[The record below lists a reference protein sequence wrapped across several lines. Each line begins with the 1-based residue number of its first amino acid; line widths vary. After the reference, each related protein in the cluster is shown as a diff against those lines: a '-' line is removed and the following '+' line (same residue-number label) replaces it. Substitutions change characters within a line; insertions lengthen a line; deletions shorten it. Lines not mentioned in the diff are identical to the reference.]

1 MSDSLPPHGQQT
13 RLLCSW
19 GLPRK
24 NTGVGLLFPLPGDLP
39 DPGIEP
45 ASPELA
51 GGFFSTET
59 PGKPNLFDKPLLSLK
74 EVTLREPI
82 LLFFAQCNLPIPAPF
97 FL

>member
-1 MSDSLPPHGQQT
+1 MSYSLPPHGQQT

-19 GLPRK
+19 DLSGK
-24 NTGVGLLFPLPGDLP
+24 NTGVGLPFPPPGDLP

-51 GGFFSTET
+51 GRFFSTET

-74 EVTLREPI
+74 EVTLQEPI
-82 LLFFAQCNLPIPAPF
+82 CFFFAQCNLPIPAPF